1 MGNPRIKAAPADAG
15 DSSLTE
21 ENPLTE
27 NKCRPGVATSCSLWY
42 NYQLKCIFSGN
53 MQKKTNGR
61 TGT

>member
-27 NKCRPGVATSCSLWY
+27 NKCQPDVVTSCSLWY
-42 NYQLKCIFSGN
+42 NYQLKCIL
-53 MQKKTNGR
+53 QKYENNYNGR
-61 TGT
+61 NES